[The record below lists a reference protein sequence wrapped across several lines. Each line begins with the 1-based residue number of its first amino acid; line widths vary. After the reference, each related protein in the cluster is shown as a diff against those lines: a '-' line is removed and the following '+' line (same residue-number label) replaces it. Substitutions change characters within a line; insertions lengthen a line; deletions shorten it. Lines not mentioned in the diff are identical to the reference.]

1 MSYSLVFGK
10 FALDLK
16 HVSLYQ
22 RVRFS
27 NILDFSENAR
37 SDWRQTELIIMGL
50 TKKKTD
56 TEEETDIRLTATT

>member
-10 FALDLK
+10 FPLDLK

-56 TEEETDIRLTATT
+56 TEEETDIRLTATA